1 MRYKTLLKLICIF
14 LISITACVF
23 CIQSSHYK
31 SYTVPGTV
39 ISKDTEQYTHG
50 KHRRNMSTRYIM
62 CVKPNDTNKFKHY
75 SLYVDYTTYCTHNL
89 GDKITFSVSENEC
102 LKDFKHS
109 IWVEKISRLMVV
121 LFGILSISFFVEIIA
136 VIIEPYCDDL

>member
-62 CVKPNDTNKFKHY
+62 CVKPNDTHKFKHY